1 MLSYFE
7 SSMLFKLSYC
17 QTERS
22 LPFTCIFYYLNLQSP
37 HSVPQALDKSKYRD
51 GLRAVRKYIPKLE
64 QDLELL
70 RAQAENRPNS
80 MQHMQNADDN
90 NVDSGNISS
99 MQFEGSNKLKEILDE
114 SKELS
119 ENESTTDSLMASD
132 SEDLSDIFE
141 TESDSETEKREE
153 RSLYLNEFDKF
164 PVESDREPED
174 FEEHLRQ
181 ISMGSKVPTDSKKD
195 VSSPNFDEVDLI
207 FLRAASLLKK
217 KRR

>member
-1 MLSYFE
+1 MSF
-7 SSMLFKLSYC
+7 C
-17 QTERS
+17 CTG
-22 LPFTCIFYYLNLQSP
+22 
-37 HSVPQALDKSKYRD
+37 LDKSKYRD

-70 RAQAENRPNS
+70 RAQAENRPDS
-80 MQHMQNADDN
+80 MQHVQNTDDY
-90 NVDSGNISS
+90 NVDSRRISS

-141 TESDSETEKREE
+141 TESDSETDEREE
-153 RSLYLNEFDKF
+153 RPLYLDKFDKF
-164 PVESDREPED
+164 PVESDGEPED
-174 FEEHLRQ
+174 FEEHLHQ
-181 ISMGSKVPTDSKKD
+181 ISMGSKVPKALEKD
-195 VSSPNFDEVDLI
+195 TNSPNFDEVDRI